1 MADKKVRY
9 RLKVLAEALWKEG
22 YKPISRDVRDG
33 RSSIL
38 NEEIERHILTVE
50 SDALMRNNVSRLIDQ
65 MPDLI
70 MQESSKYTN
79 ITLGVV
85 VSNRY

>member
-1 MADKKVRY
+1 MQGMKNPIDRFCQ
-9 RLKVLAEALWKEG
+9 LCIWKEG
-22 YKPISRDVRDG
+22 YKPISRDVTGG